1 MKKNNH
7 PRKYFLAALAI
18 VLCAMPLQVFAQF
31 PSVDTLKKSNVS
43 LNLEG
48 FTFTSGMTPDAGG
61 APNGQG
67 AEIVG
72 IRWAGSGFII
82 DESGTIVTNYHVARK
97 SLRGKAIF
105 ADGSSYDITHMKAYD
120 PVFDL
125 AVMKINADKK
135 FKEVTLGD
143 SNSVKEMN
151 KVISVGNSLAQGF
164 SVTDGTVS
172 QLIKDPASGA
182 LVSIR
187 HTAAIAPGNS
197 GGALYKGKE
206 VVGVNVSLVQG
217 YQMYY
222 AIPVNIVKPLIAKFP
237 NLVPLEA
244 VFPPNI
250 DGVLKK
256 AQQISTANGRVDAA
270 KDKNPGVYMTQFDMI
285 YGLEDYMITLQSPG
299 KDLSLALFDSSMKIP
314 LGYSNYQGD
323 TEILIYPNEWPMTVV
338 VVVFNYNDAPADFGL
353 GFFNIIW

>member
-1 MKKNNH
+1 MRKNYNT
-7 PRKYFLAALAI
+7 RKYVLAALAI
-18 VLCAMPLQVFAQF
+18 VLCAIPLQVSAQF

-48 FTFTSGMTPDAGG
+48 FTFTSGLTPTATGVF
-61 APNGQG
+61 NGQG
-67 AEIVG
+67 AEMVAV
-72 IRWAGSGFII
+72 RWAGSGFII

-125 AVMKINADKK
+125 AVMKINANKK
-135 FKEVTLGD
+135 FKEATLGD
-143 SNSVKEMN
+143 SDTIKEMN
-151 KVISVGNSLAQGF
+151 KVIAVGNSLDMGF

-172 QLIKDPASGA
+172 QLIRDAASGA

-187 HTAAIAPGNS
+187 HSAPIAPGNS
-197 GGALYKGKE
+197 GGALYKGKD
-206 VVGVNVSLVQG
+206 VVGVNVSMVPG

-244 VFPPNI
+244 VFPPNL
-250 DGVLKK
+250 DGILKK
-256 AQQISTANGRVDAA
+256 VQQITTANGRVEAA
-270 KDKNPGVYMTQFDMI
+270 KDKTTPGLYQIQFDM
-285 YGLEDYMITLQSPG
+285 YGLEDYLISLQSPG
-299 KDLSLALFDSSMKIP
+299 RDLSLAVFDRSMQKV
-314 LGYSNYQGD
+314 LGYSDYKGEN
-323 TEILIYPNEWPMTVV
+323 EVLIYPSEWPATVV
-338 VVVFNYNDAPADFGL
+338 VVVFNYDNVPADFGL